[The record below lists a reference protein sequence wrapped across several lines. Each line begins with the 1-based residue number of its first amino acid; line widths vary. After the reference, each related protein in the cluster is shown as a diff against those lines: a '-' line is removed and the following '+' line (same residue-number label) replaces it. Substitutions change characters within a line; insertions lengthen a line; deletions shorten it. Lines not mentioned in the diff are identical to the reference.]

1 MPNSLKKMR
10 TETDFIGSMEI
21 PRDALY
27 GIHSLRAVH
36 NFPDKTPFHLEWYQA
51 AGTVKKACYITY
63 ARFAD
68 SFRTK
73 HPGAKLAQPLIEKKT
88 VDALIAAATEVEDN
102 QHAGYFIV
110 PAIQGG
116 AGTSINMNVNEI
128 IANRALIITG
138 HLPGEYTLIDP
149 VEHAN
154 ICQSTNDVIPTSLR
168 IALFRLFSSLEES
181 INRLRLAMEEQE
193 KGSRQKM
200 RIAYTQMQEAVP
212 SSYGRLLSTYCDALS
227 RDWWRVSKCFE
238 RIKTV
243 NLGGSAIGT
252 GITVPRFF
260 MSGVVQTLRE
270 ITGMPFTRAENLQ
283 DATCNLDALVE
294 VHAILKAHAV
304 NLEKMVSDLRL
315 LSSDLLKRN
324 ELQIPQLQV
333 GSSVMPGKVNPVVP
347 EFVVSAAHKIYSNDQ
362 LISGLCA
369 LGCLDLNA
377 YIPTIGHALIESIKL
392 MIACD
397 ETICVN
403 LVEGLQINGTIAG
416 ENLSRSAAISTAL
429 LPYIGYNQSARL
441 AYEMK
446 NKHISIIEANRLL
459 NIMPEEKLLQ
469 IIQPDN
475 LLKEGFNMQDIIEQD
490 GKGKG
495 E

>member
-1 MPNSLKKMR
+1 MR
-10 TETDFIGSMEI
+10 TETDFIGSVEI
-21 PRDALY
+21 PADALY

-36 NFPDKTPFHLEWYQA
+36 NFPDNTPFHPEWYQA
-51 AGTVKKACYITY
+51 LGTVKKACYITY

-68 SFRTK
+68 SVRSA
-73 HPGAKLAQPLIEKKT
+73 HPKAKLAQPLLEKNII
-88 VDALIAAATEVEDN
+88 DALVSAATEVEDN
-102 QHAGYFIV
+102 LHAGFFIV

-128 IANRALIITG
+128 ITNRALIMTG
-138 HLPGEYTLIDP
+138 HLPGEYKRIDP
-149 VEHAN
+149 VEQAN
-154 ICQSTNDVIPTSLR
+154 IFQSTNDVIPTSLR
-168 IALFRLFSSLEES
+168 IALFRLLTRLEES
-181 INRLRLAMEEQE
+181 INKLRSALEDQE
-193 KGSRQKM
+193 KGSRRMM

-212 SSYGRLLSTYCDALS
+212 SSYGRLFSTYCDALS

-260 MSGVVQTLRE
+260 MSGVVHTLRE
-270 ITGMPFTRAENLQ
+270 ITGMPFTRAENMQ

-315 LSSDLLKRN
+315 LSSDLLKN
-324 ELQIPQLQV
+324 KELQIPRLQV

-397 ETICVN
+397 ETLRTN
-403 LVEGLQINGTIAG
+403 LVTGLQVNSKLAG
-416 ENLSRSAAISTAL
+416 ENLAYSTAISTAL

-446 NKHISIIEANRLL
+446 NNHLSILEANRKL

-475 LLKEGFNMQDIIEQD
+475 LLKEGFNIQDIIE
-490 GKGKG
+490 
-495 E
+495 

>member
-1 MPNSLKKMR
+1 MR
-10 TETDFIGSMEI
+10 TETDFIGSLEI
-21 PRDALY
+21 PGDALY

-36 NFPDKTPFHLEWYQA
+36 NFPDKTQFQQEWYQA
-51 AGTVKKACYITY
+51 IGTVKKACYMTY

-68 SFRTK
+68 SVRSK
-73 HPGAKLAQPLIEKKT
+73 HPEAILAQPLIEKNIIE
-88 VDALIAAATEVEDN
+88 ALIAAAAEVENN
-102 QHAGYFIV
+102 QHAGFFIV

-128 IANRALIITG
+128 IANRALMTTG
-138 HLPGEYTLIDP
+138 HLPGEYKRIDP
-149 VEHAN
+149 VEQAN
-154 ICQSTNDVIPTSLR
+154 IFQSTNDVIPTSLR
-168 IALFRLFSSLEES
+168 IALFRLFTRLEES
-181 INRLRLAMEEQE
+181 INKLRSAMENQE
-193 KGSRQKM
+193 KGNRRIM

-212 SSYGRLLSTYCDALS
+212 SSYGRLFSTYCDALS

-252 GITVPRFF
+252 GITVPRLF

-270 ITGMPFTRAENLQ
+270 NTGMPLTRAENMQ

-315 LSSDLLKRN
+315 LSSDILKN
-324 ELQIPQLQV
+324 KELQIPQLQV
-333 GSSVMPGKVNPVVP
+333 GSSIMPGKVNPVVP
-347 EFVVSAAHKIYSNDQ
+347 EFVVSASHKIYSNDQ

-377 YIPTIGHALIESIKL
+377 YIPTIGHALIESLKL

-397 ETICVN
+397 ETLRTN
-403 LVEGLQINGTIAG
+403 LVEGLAVNGTLAG
-416 ENLSRSAAISTAL
+416 ENLSNSPAISTAL
-429 LPYIGYNQSARL
+429 LPYIGYNKSAQL

-446 NKHISIIEANRLL
+446 NNHISLTEANRRL

-475 LLKEGFNMQDIIEQD
+475 LLKEGFSIQDIIE
-490 GKGKG
+490 
-495 E
+495 

>member
-1 MPNSLKKMR
+1 MR
-10 TETDFIGSMEI
+10 TETDFIGSLEI
-21 PRDALY
+21 PKEALY

-36 NFPDKTPFHLEWYQA
+36 NFPDKTPFHQEWYQA
-51 AGTVKKACYITY
+51 VGTVKKACYITY
-63 ARFAD
+63 SRFAD
-68 SFRTK
+68 SLRSK
-73 HPGAKLAQPLIEKKT
+73 YPEAKLAQPLIEK
-88 VDALIAAATEVEDN
+88 DIIEAMIAAAAEVENN
-102 QHAGYFIV
+102 QHAGFFIV

-128 IANRALIITG
+128 IANRALVKTG
-138 HLPGEYTLIDP
+138 HQPGEYKLIDP
-149 VEHAN
+149 VEQAN
-154 ICQSTNDVIPTSLR
+154 IFQSTNDVIPTSLR
-168 IALFRLFSSLEES
+168 IALFRLFTRLEES
-181 INRLRLAMEEQE
+181 VNKLRSAMEDQE
-193 KGSRQKM
+193 KASRRMM

-212 SSYGRLLSTYCDALS
+212 SSYGRLFSTYCDALS

-252 GITVPRFF
+252 GITVPRSF

-270 ITGMPFTRAENLQ
+270 ITGMPLTRAENMQ

-304 NLEKMVSDLRL
+304 NLEKMASDLRL
-315 LSSDLLKRN
+315 LSSDLLKN
-324 ELQIPQLQV
+324 KELQIPQLQV
-333 GSSVMPGKVNPVVP
+333 GSSIMPGKVNPVVP

-377 YIPTIGHALIESIKL
+377 YIPMIGHALIESLKL

-397 ETICVN
+397 ETLRTHLVN
-403 LVEGLQINGTIAG
+403 GLKVDGTLAAG
-416 ENLSRSAAISTAL
+416 NLSYSAAISTAL
-429 LPYIGYNQSARL
+429 LPYIGYNQSVRL

-446 NKHISIIEANRLL
+446 NNHLSLIEANRKL
-459 NIMPEEKLLQ
+459 NIMLEDKLLQ

-475 LLKEGFNMQDIIEQD
+475 LLKEGFNIQDIIE
-490 GKGKG
+490 
-495 E
+495 

>member
-1 MPNSLKKMR
+1 MR
-10 TETDFIGSMEI
+10 TETDFLGSVEI
-21 PRDALY
+21 PDDALF

-36 NFPDKTPFHLEWYQA
+36 NFPDKTSFHPEWYQA
-51 AGTVKKACYITY
+51 MGTVKKACYLTY

-68 SFRTK
+68 SVRVK
-73 HPGAKLAQPLIEKKT
+73 YPDAQLAQPLIEKNII
-88 VDALIAAATEVEDN
+88 DALITAAQEVEN
-102 QHAGYFIV
+102 NLHADFFIV

-128 IANRALIITG
+128 LANRALIITG
-138 HLPGEYTLIDP
+138 HRAGEYKLIDP
-149 VEHAN
+149 VEQAN
-154 ICQSTNDVIPTSLR
+154 IFQSTNDVIPTSLR
-168 IALFRLFSSLEES
+168 VALFRLFARLEES
-181 INRLRLAMEEQE
+181 INKLRSALEEQE
-193 KGSRQKM
+193 KGSRRLM

-212 SSYGRLLSTYCDALS
+212 SSYGRLFSTYCDALS

-270 ITGMPFTRAENLQ
+270 ITGMPLTRAENLQ

-315 LSSDLLKRN
+315 LSSDLLKDK

-333 GSSVMPGKVNPVVP
+333 GSSIMPGKVNPVVP

-377 YIPTIGHALIESIKL
+377 YIPTIGHALIESLKL
-392 MIACD
+392 MIASD
-397 ETICVN
+397 ETLCMN
-403 LVEGLQINGTIAG
+403 LVSGIKVNGTLAG
-416 ENLSRSAAISTAL
+416 DNLSYSAAISTAL

-446 NKHISIIEANRLL
+446 KNHLNIVEANRQL

-475 LLKEGFNMQDIIEQD
+475 LLKEGFNIQDIIEED
-490 GKGKG
+490 GKRKR

>member
-1 MPNSLKKMR
+1 MR
-10 TETDFIGSMEI
+10 TETDFIGSVEI
-21 PRDALY
+21 PEDALY

-36 NFPDKTPFHLEWYQA
+36 NFPDKTPFHQEWYQA
-51 AGTVKKACYITY
+51 VGTVKKACYMTY

-68 SFRTK
+68 SVRSK
-73 HPGAKLAQPLIEKKT
+73 HPEAKLPQPLIEKNII
-88 VDALIAAATEVEDN
+88 DALVAAASEVENN
-102 QHAGYFIV
+102 QHADFFIV

-128 IANRALIITG
+128 ITNRALVMTG
-138 HLPGEYTLIDP
+138 HLPGEYKWIDP
-149 VEHAN
+149 VEQAN
-154 ICQSTNDVIPTSLR
+154 IYQSTNDVIPTSLR
-168 IALFRLFSSLEES
+168 IALFRLFTRLEES
-181 INRLRLAMEEQE
+181 INKLRSALEDQE
-193 KGSRQKM
+193 KSTRHMM

-212 SSYGRLLSTYCDALS
+212 SSYGRLFSTYCDALS

-260 MSGVVQTLRE
+260 LSGVVQTLRE
-270 ITGMPFTRAENLQ
+270 ITGMPLTRAENMQ

-315 LSSDLLKRN
+315 LSSDLLKN
-324 ELQIPQLQV
+324 KELQIPQLQV

-377 YIPTIGHALIESIKL
+377 YVPIIGHALIESLKL

-397 ETICVN
+397 ETLRTN
-403 LVEGLQINGTIAG
+403 LVGGLRVNGTLAG
-416 ENLSRSAAISTAL
+416 ENLSYSAAISTAL

-446 NKHISIIEANRLL
+446 NNHISIIEANRLL

-475 LLKEGFNMQDIIEQD
+475 LLKEGFNIQDIIDQD
-490 GKGKG
+490 GKRKG